1 MTMFRALAAG
11 LVPVADKPRS
21 DSPPTAHEEEVVSL
35 FEQFR
40 VPVLRYLLSC
50 RVPVA
55 DAEEILQEVFIL
67 LFQDLRRGKSSTNR
81 VGWVFRTAHHFVL
94 KHRDRMRRHAEH
106 FHTHSAAVEGVA
118 DQSAGADVALEET
131 QRQRSLMAVVR
142 ALPEQD
148 QRCLHL
154 RAEGLR
160 YREIAEILGMSL
172 GAVANSLERSMARIA
187 RADER

>member
-1 MTMFRALAAG
+1 MFRPATAMGIPLA
-11 LVPVADKPRS
+11 DTSTTDPRP
-21 DSPPTAHEEEVVSL
+21 SPAEDEVIRL
-35 FEQFR
+35 FEQLR

-50 RVPVA
+50 RVPVP

-67 LFQDLRRGKSSTNR
+67 LFQDLRRGKSSVNLA
-81 VGWVFRTAHHFVL
+81 GWVFRTAHHFVL
-94 KHRDRMRRHAEH
+94 KYRDRIRRHAEH
-106 FHTHSAAVEGVA
+106 FNISHDGAEAIA
-118 DQSAGADVALEET
+118 DSSAGVDVALAQT
-131 QRQRSLMAVVR
+131 QRQKSLLAVVR

-160 YREIAEILGMSL
+160 YREIAETLGMSL
-172 GAVANSLERSMARIA
+172 GSVANSLERSIARIA